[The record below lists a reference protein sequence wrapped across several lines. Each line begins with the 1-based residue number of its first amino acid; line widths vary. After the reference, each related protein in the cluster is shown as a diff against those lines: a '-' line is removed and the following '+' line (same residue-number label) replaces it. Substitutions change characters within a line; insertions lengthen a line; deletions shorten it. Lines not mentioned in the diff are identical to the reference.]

1 MLWQY
6 SNIHQ
11 DVLKSGNLLHKRGFG
26 DSQSNTTVTSRCR
39 PAMPSL
45 LSLINKDIFTS
56 SLKDDDDGGTRP
68 SKETSTNDVTSDKQ
82 FQISRLD
89 FENKKCK
96 RTKKCSIFAL
106 CLFFDQ

>member
-1 MLWQY
+1 M
-6 SNIHQ
+6 
-11 DVLKSGNLLHKRGFG
+11 GFG
-26 DSQSNTTVTSRCR
+26 DSQSSSTVTSLRH

-82 FQISRLD
+82 FQISRLS
-89 FENKKCK
+89 FQKQKYKQMNKKYPLN
-96 RTKKCSIFAL
+96 FAL
-106 CLFFDQ
+106 CIFFDH